1 MSSGALGFASLFLG
15 LVVGRQPV
23 ELLVAPPVA
32 TVEVQLDGRVVG
44 SVQQA
49 PWRLE
54 VDLGEALL
62 PHRLEAVGR
71 DAAGHEVARVVQR
84 VNLPRPSAEVEVA
97 LRRDPDGRV
106 SGATL
111 SWRKNDLMPPLKIQA
126 DLDGAPVPTR
136 VERQLTWPPS
146 DPRAVHLLRVVLEFA
161 DGVTANREM
170 VFGLDV
176 AAEAESALTGV
187 AVRYRRAGGE
197 PDLTGLR
204 DQVRLHDGQ
213 ARVVAVEKGS
223 ARLAVVIDPRV
234 REVFDR
240 IAYQAVRRRSLQ
252 TYQLMS
258 GDDALV
264 AVGTNP
270 VVQKLPGGMQN
281 AVFPVCGLAGCRV
294 DELMR
299 SLYVWRGVVSR
310 GDAVLLPEAA
320 AVAGL
325 SAMAT
330 NQRRAV
336 VVVVGEEG
344 LRDNPESVR
353 RTREFLSAIGVPLV
367 VWTPVPRKL
376 RPVSCPWGDV
386 VDISTY
392 GDLYDADNAIQK
404 LLRRQRIVWV
414 EGDHLP
420 QDLALAPELVDLSIA
435 GR

>member
-54 VDLGEALL
+54 VELGAALL
-62 PHRLEAVGR
+62 PHRMEAVGR
-71 DAAGHEVARVVQR
+71 DAAGREVARVVQR
-84 VNLPRPSAEVEVA
+84 VNLPRPYAEVDVA
-97 LRRDPDGRV
+97 LRREPDGRV
-106 SGATL
+106 SGAAL
-111 SWRKNDLMPPLKIQA
+111 SWRKNDLMVPLKILA
-126 DLDGAPVPTR
+126 DLDGEPVPTG
-136 VERQLTWPPS
+136 VAHDLTWPPS

-161 DGVTANREM
+161 DGVTASREV

-176 AAEAESALTGV
+176 AAEAESSLTGV
-187 AVRYRRAGGE
+187 AVQYLRAGGE
-197 PDLTGLR
+197 PDLAALQDR
-204 DQVRLHDGQ
+204 VLVRGEPG
-213 ARVVAVEKGS
+213 RVVAVEKGS
-223 ARLAVVIDPRV
+223 VRVAVVIDPRV
-234 REVFDR
+234 REVF
-240 IAYQAVRRRSLQ
+240 AHVVYWAVKRRSVQ
-252 TYQLMS
+252 ADGLMS
-258 GDDALV
+258 GHDTLV
-264 AVGTNP
+264 SVGTEP
-270 VVQKLPGGMQN
+270 AVQVLPGGLQN
-281 AVFPVCGLAGCRV
+281 AVFPVRSLPGCRI
-294 DELMR
+294 DELVR
-299 SLYVWRGVVSR
+299 SLHLWRGEVDR
-310 GDAVLLPEAA
+310 GDGLLLPEAA

-336 VVVVGEEG
+336 VVVTGEEG
-344 LRDNPESVR
+344 LRDNPESVL
-353 RTREFLSAIGVPLV
+353 RTREFLSAIGVPLL

-376 RPVSCPWGDV
+376 RPASCPWGEV
-386 VDISTY
+386 VDVRTY
-392 GDLYDADNAIQK
+392 GDLYDADNALQK

-420 QDLALAPELVDLSIA
+420 QDLALAPGLVDVRLA

>member
-32 TVEVQLDGRVVG
+32 TVEVRLDGRVAG
-44 SVQQA
+44 HLQQA
-49 PWRLE
+49 PWRLD
-54 VDLGEALL
+54 VDLGVALL

-71 DAAGHEVARVVQR
+71 DAAGREVARVVQR
-84 VNLPRPSAEVEVA
+84 VNLPRAYAEVEVA

-111 SWRKNDLMPPLKIQA
+111 SWRKNDLMVPTRILA
-126 DLDGAPVPTR
+126 DLDGEPVPNG
-136 VERQLTWPPS
+136 VAPHLSWPPS
-146 DPRAVHLLRVVLEFA
+146 DPRAVHLLRVTLEFA
-161 DGVTANREM
+161 DGVTASREV

-176 AAEAESALTGV
+176 AAEAESSLTGV
-187 AVRYRRAGGE
+187 AVQYLRAGGE
-197 PDLTGLR
+197 PDLATLQ
-204 DQVRLHDGQ
+204 DQVLVRGEPG
-213 ARVVAVEKGS
+213 RVVAVEKGS
-223 ARLAVVIDPRV
+223 VRVAVVIDPRAREAFSDVV
-234 REVFDR
+234 RW
-240 IAYQAVRRRSLQ
+240 AVRRRSLQ
-252 TYQLMS
+252 TNQLMS
-258 GDDALV
+258 GRDTLV
-264 AVGTNP
+264 SVGAEPAV
-270 VVQKLPGGMQN
+270 QALPGGLQN
-281 AVFPVCGLAGCRV
+281 AVFPNRSLPGCRI
-294 DELMR
+294 DELVR
-299 SLYVWRGVVSR
+299 SLHLWPGEVGR

-344 LRDNPESVR
+344 LRGSPEAVV
-353 RTREFLSAIGVPLV
+353 RTREFLSAIGVPLL
-367 VWTPVPRKL
+367 VWTPVPRKQ
-376 RPVSCPWGDV
+376 RPASCPWVEV
-386 VDISTY
+386 VDVRTY
-392 GDLYDADNAIQK
+392 GDLYDADNALQK

-420 QDLALAPELVDLSIA
+420 QDLALAPGRADIRVA